1 MRYLHL
7 LTIIIILGS
16 CDRSHNDY
24 ADNNENK
31 SILIY
36 SDTYNSNHR
45 IVLDI
50 KTKSGAGIA
59 YMPIQNNVND
69 NTDSAVSWKQK
80 CIKYF
85 PALKTLD
92 YLTNKADKNTAY
104 EYFGVV
110 YGTIIYPRNYAA
122 DNANKC
128 KYYIDTLYNYLD
140 HIKTDSTEWII
151 LGKY

>member
-1 MRYLHL
+1 M

-69 NTDSAVSWKQK
+69 NTDSSARWKQK
-80 CIKYF
+80 RIKAF
-85 PALKTLD
+85 PLSEVLN
-92 YLTNKADKNTAY
+92 YLTNKASQNTTD

-110 YGTIIYPRNYAA
+110 YGTIIYPRNYVA
-122 DNANKC
+122 DNEY
-128 KYYIDTLYNYLD
+128 KYYIDTLYKHLD
-140 HIKTDSTEWII
+140 HIKTDSTEWKIF
-151 LGKY
+151 GKY